1 MRAFVQRAGGTFT
14 IPPGDKVP
22 CDAPPLTPERCEA
35 TVKDLDRAR
44 AKADDDYDGDARR
57 VVDFVRASGIFETP
71 AHLVSALAQLDETP
85 DLEDHAP
92 RLRVVR
98 AKDKFN
104 HPRDGYRDLLL
115 NVALVEDGDEAHV
128 GELQMHI
135 AAIIEKKEAAHVSY
149 GITRGLDLD
158 AGGV

>member
-1 MRAFVQRAGGTFT
+1 M
-14 IPPGDKVP
+14 
-22 CDAPPLTPERCEA
+22 
-35 TVKDLDRAR
+35 
-44 AKADDDYDGDARR
+44 
-57 VVDFVRASGIFETP
+57 
-71 AHLVSALAQLDETP
+71 
-85 DLEDHAP
+85 P

>member
-1 MRAFVQRAGGTFT
+1 MPR
-14 IPPGDKVP
+14 
-22 CDAPPLTPERCEA
+22 DAPPLTPERCEA
-35 TVKDLDRAR
+35 TVKGLERAR
-44 AKADDDYDGDARR
+44 AKMDDDYNGDARR

-71 AHLVSALAQLDETP
+71 ADLVSALAQLDETP
-85 DLEDHAP
+85 DIDDRAP

>member
-1 MRAFVQRAGGTFT
+1 MPR
-14 IPPGDKVP
+14 
-22 CDAPPLTPERCEA
+22 DAPPLTPEQCEA
-35 TVKDLDRAR
+35 TVKGLERAR
-44 AKADDDYDGDARR
+44 AKVDDDYDGDARR
-57 VVDFVRASGIFETP
+57 VVDFVRASGTFETP
-71 AHLVSALAQLDETP
+71 ADLVSALAHLDENLDT
-85 DLEDHAP
+85 DDDAP

>member
-1 MRAFVQRAGGTFT
+1 M
-14 IPPGDKVP
+14 
-22 CDAPPLTPERCEA
+22 
-35 TVKDLDRAR
+35 
-44 AKADDDYDGDARR
+44 DDDYDGDARR
-57 VVDFVRASGIFETP
+57 VVDFVRASGTFETP
-71 AHLVSALAQLDETP
+71 ADLVSALAQLDVIP
-85 DLEDHAP
+85 FDDHTP